1 MPGLIGFY
9 TFGEG
14 RENWDASRFI
24 QYGLS
29 ALQGRGQES
38 ISLATV
44 GLGSTLRIL
53 GGKGGVEEFFEKNRT
68 IIPKGFIGIGQTSS
82 YTDDYLVHVK
92 APYELVLALDG
103 KTDLHEDRGEATKLF
118 ARQLSQLLYSEKEPL
133 KATSM
138 LINKI
143 GGGYSFV
150 ALTHKQELVTGRNP
164 LGVKPLETGSVGFD
178 IAAVASETCALDV
191 MGIDPTGPVETGEV
205 IIFTP
210 EDIRGNTP
218 AADAGNFCSYEYVY
232 LARLD
237 SRVNT
242 LPVARVRNSIGR
254 ELATTHPA
262 NADVV
267 IGVPETALPIANG
280 YSQGSDLPLEIGF
293 VRTGENIR
301 AALKPTQKERLIG
314 VQLKLNPVKSAVEDR
329 DVVLVDD
336 SVLRGNTLQNTVIN
350 LKRNGAKRI
359 HVRIGSPALV
369 SPCPYGVEI
378 PAKDELISASLDQEE
393 LANSVGTDSISFMT
407 VEELQRAIG
416 LPRQSL
422 CMRCFEK
429 GGVTRLE

>member
-14 RENWDASRFI
+14 RENWDASQFI
-24 QYGLS
+24 HYGLS

-38 ISLATV
+38 ISLATI
-44 GLGSTLRIL
+44 GPGNTLHTL
-53 GGKGGVEEFFEKNRT
+53 GGKGGVEEFFQKNKT
-68 IIPKGFIGIGQTSS
+68 TLPKGFIGIGQTSS
-82 YTDDYLVHVK
+82 YEDDYLVHVK
-92 APYELVLALDG
+92 TPYELALALDG
-103 KTDLHEDRGEATKLF
+103 KADLHENRGEATKLF
-118 ARQLSQLLYSEKEPL
+118 ARRLSQLLHSEKEPL

-150 ALTHKQELVTGRNP
+150 ALTHKQELIAGRNP

-191 MGIDPTGPVETGEV
+191 MGIDHTGPVETGEV
-205 IIFTP
+205 IIHTP

-218 AADAGNFCSYEYVY
+218 ANSPSSFCSYEYVY

-237 SRVNT
+237 SNVHT
-242 LPVARVRNSIGR
+242 LPIAKIRNSIGK
-254 ELATTHPA
+254 EMAKAHPVK
-262 NADVV
+262 ADVV

-280 YSQGSDLPLEIGF
+280 YSQESGIPEEFGF
-293 VRTGENIR
+293 MRTGENIR
-301 AALKPTQKERLIG
+301 AALKPTQKERLLG
-314 VQLKLNPVKSAVEDR
+314 VQLKLNPIKSAIKGKDI
-329 DVVLVDD
+329 VLVDD
-336 SVLRGNTLQNTVIN
+336 SVVRGNTLQNTVFN
-350 LKRNGAKRI
+350 LKRNGAQRI

-378 PAKDELISASLDQEE
+378 PPRDELVSGNLNEKE
-393 LANSVGTDSISFMT
+393 LANTVGADSISFMT
-407 VEELQRAIG
+407 IEELQHAIG
-416 LPRQSL
+416 LPRQNL

-429 GGVTRLE
+429 GAGTK

>member
-14 RENWDASRFI
+14 RENWDASHFI
-24 QYGLS
+24 HYGLS

-38 ISLATV
+38 ISLATF
-44 GLGSTLRIL
+44 GPGNTLHTL
-53 GGKGGVEEFFEKNRT
+53 AGKGGVEEFFQKNKT
-68 IIPKGFIGIGQTSS
+68 SIPKGFIGIGQTSS
-82 YTDDYLVHVK
+82 YLDDYLVHVK
-92 APYELVLALDG
+92 TPYELVLALDG

-118 ARQLSQLLYSEKEPL
+118 ARQLSQLLHSEKEPL

-150 ALTHKQELVTGRNP
+150 ALTHKQEIVTGRNP

-178 IAAVASETCALDV
+178 IGAVASETCALDV
-191 MGIDPTGPVETGEV
+191 MGIDHTGPVETGEV
-205 IIFTP
+205 IMFTP

-218 AADAGNFCSYEYVY
+218 TTDPGNFCSYEYVY

-237 SRVNT
+237 SNVNT
-242 LPVARVRNSIGR
+242 LSVARVRNQVGR
-254 ELATTHPA
+254 ELAKAHPSKG
-262 NADVV
+262 DVV

-280 YSQGSDLPLEIGF
+280 YSQESGIPQEPGF
-293 VRTGENIR
+293 MRTGENVR
-301 AALKPTQKERLIG
+301 AALKPTQKERLVG
-314 VQLKLNPVKSAVEDR
+314 VQLKLNPVKSAFEDR

-336 SVLRGNTLQNTVIN
+336 SVVRGNTLQNTVLN
-350 LKRNGAKRI
+350 LKRDGARQV

-378 PAKDELISASLDQEE
+378 PPKDELISGNLDEKE
-393 LANSVGTDSISFMT
+393 LANNVGADSISFMT
-407 VEELQRAIG
+407 VEELQHAIG
-416 LPRQSL
+416 LPRQNL

-429 GGVTRLE
+429 GGTTR

>member
-14 RENWDASRFI
+14 RENWDASHFI
-24 QYGLS
+24 HYGLS

-38 ISLATV
+38 ISLATN
-44 GLGSTLRIL
+44 GPGNTLHTL
-53 GGKGGVEEFFEKNRT
+53 GGKGGIEEFFQKSKT

-82 YTDDYLVHVK
+82 YEDDYLVHVK

-103 KTDLHEDRGEATKLF
+103 KTDLHENRGEATKLF
-118 ARQLSQLLYSEKEPL
+118 ARQLSQLLHSEKEPL

-150 ALTHKQELVTGRNP
+150 ALTHKQELITGRNP

-191 MGIDPTGPVETGEV
+191 MGVDHTGPVETGEV
-205 IIFTP
+205 IMFTL

-218 AADAGNFCSYEYVY
+218 ADDPGNFCSYEYVY

-237 SRVNT
+237 SEVNT
-242 LPVARVRNSIGR
+242 LPVAKVRNSIGR
-254 ELATTHPA
+254 ELAKTHPVQ
-262 NADVV
+262 ADVV
-267 IGVPETALPIANG
+267 IGVPETAISIANG
-280 YSQGSDLPLEIGF
+280 YSQQSGLPLELGF
-293 VRTGENIR
+293 MRTGENIR
-301 AALKPTQKERLIG
+301 ATLKPTQKERLAG
-314 VQLKLNPVKSAVEDR
+314 VQLKLNPVKSAFEGK

-336 SVLRGNTLQNTVIN
+336 SVVRGNTLQNTVLN
-350 LKRNGAKRI
+350 LKRNGAQRI
-359 HVRIGSPALV
+359 HIRIGSPALV

-378 PAKDELISASLDQEE
+378 PPRDELISGNLDEKE
-393 LANSVGTDSISFMT
+393 LANNVGADSVSFMT
-407 VEELQRAIG
+407 VEELQHAIG
-416 LPRQSL
+416 LPRQNL

-429 GGVTRLE
+429 GGATR

>member
-1 MPGLIGFY
+1 MPGLVGFY

-14 RENWDASRFI
+14 RENWDASQFI
-24 QYGLS
+24 HYGLS

-38 ISLATV
+38 VSLASI
-44 GLGSTLRIL
+44 GPGNTLYTL
-53 GGKGGVEEFFEKNRT
+53 GGKGGIEDFFQKNKT
-68 IIPKGFIGIGQTSS
+68 SIPKGFIGIGQTSS
-82 YTDDYLVHVK
+82 YVDDYLVHVK

-103 KTDLHEDRGEATKLF
+103 KTDLHENRGEATKLF
-118 ARQLSQLLYSEKEPL
+118 ARQLSQLLHSEKEPL

-178 IAAVASETCALDV
+178 ISAVASETCALDV
-191 MGIDPTGPVETGEV
+191 MGIDHTGPVESGEV
-205 IIFTP
+205 IMFTR

-218 AADAGNFCSYEYVY
+218 ATDAGNFCSYEYVY

-237 SRVNT
+237 SKVNT
-242 LPVARVRNSIGR
+242 LSVAKVRNSIGR
-254 ELATTHPA
+254 ELAKAHPVK
-262 NADVV
+262 ADVV

-280 YSQGSDLPLEIGF
+280 YSQESSIPQELGF

-301 AALKPTQKERLIG
+301 AALEPTQRERLIG
-314 VQLKLNPVKSAVEDR
+314 VQLKLNPVKSAIEGK
-329 DVVLVDD
+329 DVVLLDD
-336 SVLRGNTLQNTVIN
+336 SVVRGNTLQNTVLN
-350 LKRNGAKRI
+350 LKRHGAQRV

-378 PAKDELISASLDQEE
+378 PPRDELISGSLNEKE
-393 LANSVGTDSISFMT
+393 LANTVGADSVSFMS
-407 VEELQRAIG
+407 VEELQHAIG
-416 LPRQSL
+416 LPRQNL

-429 GGVTRLE
+429 GDVTR

>member
-1 MPGLIGFY
+1 MPGLVGFY
-9 TFGEG
+9 PFGEG
-14 RENWDASRFI
+14 RENWNASHFI
-24 QYGLS
+24 RYGLS

-38 ISLATV
+38 VSLAAIGT
-44 GLGSTLRIL
+44 GGILHTL
-53 GGKGGVEEFFEKNRT
+53 GGEGGVEEFFEKNKT
-68 IIPKGFIGIGQTSS
+68 STPKGFIGIGQTSS

-103 KTDLHEDRGEATKLF
+103 KTDLHENRGEASKLF
-118 ARQLSQLLYSEKEPL
+118 ARQLSQLLRSEKEPL

-150 ALTHKQELVTGRNP
+150 ALTHKQELITGRNP

-191 MGIDPTGPVETGEV
+191 MGIDQTGPVETGEV
-205 IIFTP
+205 IMFTP
-210 EDIRGNTP
+210 EDIRGSAP
-218 AADAGNFCSYEYVY
+218 AADTGKFCSYEYVY

-237 SRVNT
+237 SKINT
-242 LPVARVRNSIGR
+242 LSVAKIRNSIGR
-254 ELATTHPA
+254 ELAEAHPVK
-262 NADVV
+262 ADVV

-280 YSQGSDLPLEIGF
+280 YSQESGVPLELGF

-301 AALKPTQKERLIG
+301 AALEPTQKERLIG
-314 VQLKLNPVKSAVEDR
+314 VQLKLNPVKSAIEGR

-336 SVLRGNTLQNTVIN
+336 SVVRGNTLRNTVLN
-350 LKRNGAKRI
+350 LKRNGTQRV

-378 PAKDELISASLDQEE
+378 PARDELVSSSLDEKE
-393 LANSVGTDSISFMT
+393 LASHVGADSISFMT
-407 VEELQRAIG
+407 VEELQHAIG
-416 LPRQSL
+416 LPKQNL
-422 CMRCFEK
+422 CMRCFENE
-429 GGVTRLE
+429 GLTP

>member
-14 RENWDASRFI
+14 RENWDASHFI
-24 QYGLS
+24 QYGLN
-29 ALQGRGQES
+29 ALQGQGQES
-38 ISLATV
+38 VSIAKI
-44 GLGSTLRIL
+44 GSRNTLHTL
-53 GGKGGVEEFFEKNRT
+53 GGKGGIEEFFQKNKT
-68 IIPKGFIGIGQTSS
+68 SIPKGFIGIGQTSS
-82 YTDDYLVHVK
+82 YEDDYLVHVK
-92 APYELVLALDG
+92 TPYELVLALDG

-118 ARQLSQLLYSEKEPL
+118 ARQLSQLLHSEKEAL

-150 ALTHKQELVTGRNP
+150 ALTHNQELVTGRNP
-164 LGVKPLETGSVGFD
+164 LGVKPLDTGSVGFD

-191 MGIDPTGPVETGEV
+191 MGIDHTGPVETGEV

-210 EDIRGNTP
+210 QDIRGNTP
-218 AADAGNFCSYEYVY
+218 TTDAGNFCSYEYVY

-237 SRVNT
+237 SHVNS

-254 ELATTHPA
+254 ELAKAHPA
-262 NADVV
+262 KADVV
-267 IGVPETALPIANG
+267 IGVPETALPMANG
-280 YSQGSDLPLEIGF
+280 YSQESGLPLEIGF

-301 AALKPTQKERLIG
+301 AALKPTQKERLVGI
-314 VQLKLNPVKSAVEDR
+314 QLKLNPVKSAVEDR

-336 SVLRGNTLQNTVIN
+336 SVVRGNTLQNTVIN

-378 PAKDELISASLDQEE
+378 PPRDELISGSLDEE
-393 LANSVGTDSISFMT
+393 KLANSVGADSISFMT

-416 LPRQSL
+416 LPKENL

-429 GGVTRLE
+429 GGATR

>member
-1 MPGLIGFY
+1 MPGLVGFY
-9 TFGEG
+9 AFGEG
-14 RENWDASRFI
+14 RENWDAPHFI
-24 QYGLS
+24 HYGLS

-38 ISLATV
+38 VSLATI
-44 GLGSTLRIL
+44 GPGNTLHTL
-53 GGKGGVEEFFEKNRT
+53 GGKGGVEDFFQKNKT
-68 IIPKGFIGIGQTSS
+68 SIPKGFIGIGQTSS
-82 YTDDYLVHVK
+82 YVDDYLVHVRT
-92 APYELVLALDG
+92 PYELVLALDG
-103 KTDLHEDRGEATKLF
+103 KTDLHENRGEATKLF
-118 ARQLSQLLYSEKEPL
+118 ARQLSQLLHSEKEPL

-191 MGIDPTGPVETGEV
+191 MGIDHTGPVETGEV
-205 IIFTP
+205 IMFTP

-218 AADAGNFCSYEYVY
+218 ATDPGKFCSYEYVY

-237 SRVNT
+237 SKVNT
-242 LPVARVRNSIGR
+242 LPVAKVRNSIGR
-254 ELATTHPA
+254 ELAKAHPVK
-262 NADVV
+262 ADVV

-280 YSQGSDLPLEIGF
+280 YSQESGLPLEPGF
-293 VRTGENIR
+293 MRTGENIR
-301 AALKPTQKERLIG
+301 AALEPTQKERLIG
-314 VQLKLNPVKSAVEDR
+314 VQLKLNPVKSAIEAK

-336 SVLRGNTLQNTVIN
+336 SVVRGNTLRNTVLN
-350 LKRNGAKRI
+350 LKRNSAQRI

-378 PAKDELISASLDQEE
+378 PPKDELITSNMNEKE
-393 LANSVGTDSISFMT
+393 LANTVGADTISFMT
-407 VEELQRAIG
+407 VEELQHAIG
-416 LPRQSL
+416 LPRQNL

-429 GGVTRLE
+429 GDVTR

>member
-1 MPGLIGFY
+1 MTGLVGFY
-9 TFGEG
+9 SFGEG
-14 RENWDASRFI
+14 RENWDASHFI
-24 QYGLS
+24 HYGLS

-38 ISLATV
+38 VSLATI
-44 GLGSTLRIL
+44 GPGNTLHTL
-53 GGKGGVEEFFEKNRT
+53 GGKGGVEEFFSNNKT
-68 IIPKGFIGIGQTSS
+68 SIPKGFIGIGQTSS
-82 YTDDYLVHVK
+82 YADDYLVHVK

-103 KTDLHEDRGEATKLF
+103 KTDLHENRGEATMLF

-191 MGIDPTGPVETGEV
+191 MGIDHTGPVETGE
-205 IIFTP
+205 IIMFTP

-218 AADAGNFCSYEYVY
+218 TTDPGNFCSYEYVY

-237 SRVNT
+237 SKVNT
-242 LPVARVRNSIGR
+242 LPVATVRNSIGR
-254 ELATTHPA
+254 ELAKAHA
-262 NADVV
+262 VKADVV
-267 IGVPETALPIANG
+267 IGVPETALSIANG
-280 YSQGSDLPLEIGF
+280 YSQESGLPQEPGF
-293 VRTGENIR
+293 MRTGENIR
-301 AALKPTQKERLIG
+301 AALVPTQKERLIG
-314 VQLKLNPVKSAVEDR
+314 VQLKLNPVKSAFEAKDI
-329 DVVLVDD
+329 VLVDD
-336 SVLRGNTLQNTVIN
+336 SVVRGNTLRNTVLN
-350 LKRNGAKRI
+350 LKRSGAQSV

-378 PAKDELISASLDQEE
+378 PPKDELIAGNLNEKE
-393 LANSVGTDSISFMT
+393 LASTVGADSISFMT
-407 VEELQRAIG
+407 IEELQHAIG
-416 LPRQSL
+416 LPRQNL

-429 GGVTRLE
+429 GGTTE

>member
-1 MPGLIGFY
+1 MPGLVGFY

-14 RENWDASRFI
+14 RENWDASHFI
-24 QYGLS
+24 RYGLS

-38 ISLATV
+38 VSLSAI
-44 GLGSTLRIL
+44 GPGNTLHTL
-53 GGKGGVEEFFEKNRT
+53 GGKGGVEEFFRNNKT
-68 IIPKGFIGIGQTSS
+68 SIPKGFIGIGQTSS
-82 YTDDYLVHVK
+82 YNDDYLVHVK

-103 KTDLHEDRGEATKLF
+103 KTDLHENRGEASKLF
-118 ARQLSQLLYSEKEPL
+118 ARQLSQLLHSEKESL

-150 ALTHKQELVTGRNP
+150 ALTHKQELITGRNP

-191 MGIDPTGPVETGEV
+191 MGIDQTGPVETGEV
-205 IIFTP
+205 IMFTP

-218 AADAGNFCSYEYVY
+218 ATDAGNFCSYEYVY

-237 SRVNT
+237 SKVNT
-242 LPVARVRNSIGR
+242 FPVAKVRNSIGR
-254 ELATTHPA
+254 ELARGHRVK
-262 NADVV
+262 ADVV

-280 YSQGSDLPLEIGF
+280 YSQESGLPQELGF

-301 AALKPTQKERLIG
+301 AALEPTQKERLVG
-314 VQLKLNPVKSAVEDR
+314 VQLKLNPVKSAIEGK

-336 SVLRGNTLQNTVIN
+336 SVVRGNTLRNTVLN
-350 LKRNGAKRI
+350 LKRNGAQRV

-369 SPCPYGVEI
+369 SPCPFGVEI
-378 PAKDELISASLDQEE
+378 PPKDELISSSLNEKE
-393 LANSVGTDSISFMT
+393 LANSVGADSISFVT
-407 VEELQRAIG
+407 VEELQHAIG
-416 LPRQSL
+416 LPKQNL
-422 CMRCFEK
+422 CMRCFEN
-429 GGVTRLE
+429 GGATR

>member
-14 RENWDASRFI
+14 RENWDASHLI
-24 QYGLS
+24 HYGLS

-38 ISLATV
+38 ISLATI
-44 GLGSTLRIL
+44 GPGSTLQTL
-53 GGKGGVEEFFEKNRT
+53 GGKGGVEEFFQKNKT
-68 IIPKGFIGIGQTSS
+68 SIPKGFIGIGQTSS
-82 YTDDYLVHVK
+82 YVDDYLVHVK

-103 KTDLHEDRGEATKLF
+103 KTDLHEDRGEATKIF
-118 ARQLSQLLYSEKEPL
+118 ARQLSHLFHSERELLKS
-133 KATSM
+133 TSM

-150 ALTHKQELVTGRNP
+150 ALTHKQELVIGRNP

-191 MGIDPTGPVETGEV
+191 MGIDHTGPVETGEV
-205 IIFTP
+205 IIFTA
-210 EDIRGNTP
+210 EDIRGNSP
-218 AADAGNFCSYEYVY
+218 ATDAANFCSYEYVY

-237 SRVNT
+237 SLVNS
-242 LPVARVRNSIGR
+242 LPVAKVRNSIGR
-254 ELATTHPA
+254 ELAKAHPA
-262 NADVV
+262 KADVV

-280 YSQGSDLPLEIGF
+280 YSQESGLPLEPGF

-301 AALKPTQKERLIG
+301 AALKPTQKERLVG
-314 VQLKLNPVKSAVEDR
+314 VQLKLNPVKSAVKDR

-350 LKRNGAKRI
+350 FKRNGAKRI
-359 HVRIGSPALV
+359 HVRIGSPKLV

-378 PAKDELISASLDQEE
+378 PPKDELISASLDEEE

-416 LPRQSL
+416 LPRQNL

-429 GGVTRLE
+429 GGATQ

>member
-1 MPGLIGFY
+1 MPGLVGFY

-14 RENWDASRFI
+14 RENWDSSRFI
-24 QYGLS
+24 HYGLS

-38 ISLATV
+38 ISLATF
-44 GLGSTLRIL
+44 GPGNTLHTL
-53 GGKGGVEEFFEKNRT
+53 AGKGGVEEFFQKNKT
-68 IIPKGFIGIGQTSS
+68 SIPKGFIGIGQTSS
-82 YTDDYLVHVK
+82 YEDDYLVHVK
-92 APYELVLALDG
+92 TPYELVLALDG

-118 ARQLSQLLYSEKEPL
+118 ARQLSQLLHSEKEPL

-138 LINKI
+138 LVNKI

-191 MGIDPTGPVETGEV
+191 MGIDHTGPVETGEV
-205 IIFTP
+205 IMFTP

-218 AADAGNFCSYEYVY
+218 TTDPGNFCSYEYVY

-237 SRVNT
+237 SNVNT
-242 LPVARVRNSIGR
+242 LSVARVRNQVGR
-254 ELATTHPA
+254 ELAKAHPSKG
-262 NADVV
+262 DVV

-280 YSQGSDLPLEIGF
+280 YSQESGIPQEPGF
-293 VRTGENIR
+293 MRTGENVR
-301 AALKPTQKERLIG
+301 AALKPTQKERLVG
-314 VQLKLNPVKSAVEDR
+314 VQLKLNPVKSAFEDR

-336 SVLRGNTLQNTVIN
+336 SVVRGNTLQNTVLN
-350 LKRNGAKRI
+350 LKRDGARQV

-378 PAKDELISASLDQEE
+378 PPKDELISGNLDEKE
-393 LANSVGTDSISFMT
+393 LANNVGADSISFMT
-407 VEELQRAIG
+407 VEELQHAIG
-416 LPRQSL
+416 LPRQNL

-429 GGVTRLE
+429 GGTTR